1 MTVREKAPT
10 VLTRE
15 GARRLTGKIRDALAL
30 ADDLLVKAY
39 EGRIWEV
46 TSYPDFAAWC
56 AGELP
61 EMRTIKLRAPARR
74 ARAAKLLE
82 HGASEREIAAATGAS
97 SGTAHNDVAFLTG
110 RSILST
116 PPPAEVQVSVL
127 RRKTDW
133 VVLMIEAAGPS
144 GLDVRAV
151 QAALGCERNE
161 ASATLTRLHA
171 AGRVGYVAPVR
182 RGLFGR
188 YVAPR

>member
-1 MTVREKAPT
+1 MRTTEKAPT
-10 VLTRE
+10 VLTGE

-97 SGTAHNDVAFLTG
+97 NGTAHNDVAFLTG
-110 RSILST
+110 RSILSA
-116 PPPAEVQVSVL
+116 PSAVDQPVS
-127 RRKTDW
+127 REHKTSRA
-133 VVLMIEAAGPS
+133 VAAIEAAGPA
-144 GLDVRAV
+144 GLDVRDV
-151 QAALGCERNE
+151 QKALGCERNE